1 MTAIKLK
8 EDEAS
13 VDFADAF
20 DAGDDFLTDV
30 AAFLVVDGAGFYPRF
45 WREESWGEFVI
56 PLGDAL
62 NDPMV
67 LENLRSKLVDLVCLK
82 ELFEVV
88 ASRDPEV
95 CTWLAESGALGLK
108 RDVLDFRGGFF
119 V

>member
-13 VDFADAF
+13 VDFADAL

-56 PLGDAL
+56 PLRDAL
-62 NDPMV
+62 SDPMV
-67 LENLRSKLVDLVCLK
+67 LENLRRELVDLVCLK

-88 ASRDPEV
+88 ALRAPEV
-95 CTWLAESGALGLK
+95 NTWLAESGALGLK
-108 RDVLDFRGGFF
+108 RDVLDFSGGFF